1 MTNHIS
7 RIEQLGSVH
16 IGTQAVLDNRQ
27 PLDNSEYGSK
37 TLPAL
42 TMDNTKSG
50 VYQHIRFHLDSDDAY
65 VDCFVHEEH
74 LGVLLSGDEGDIRF
88 LDSLDVPD
96 DPSES
101 IITWDDE
108 ELKDRE
114 SEWTS
119 LATHVGLTNEDAANV
134 FVGRDDD
141 GRVTTIA
148 IDPHDVILYDR
159 YKEDLRQAF
168 DNSDVDVVIGPSF
181 TEIDWSR
188 GPRLQDDDNPHYLA
202 GHFLD
207 DTTIYDVYE
216 YTSDRDAEKGFVPS
230 TNLILGRLK
239 MTSEDD
245 CRPFVRLTNYEHG
258 RRGVRNLIAEMK
270 QQYEKQRTQ
279 TTVDISDLDVET
291 DKQL

>member
-1 MTNHIS
+1 MENHIS
-7 RIEQLGSVH
+7 HIEQLGSVH

-27 PLDNSEYGSK
+27 PLEGSEFHSES
-37 TLPAL
+37 LPAL
-42 TMDNTKSG
+42 MMDNTKPG
-50 VYQHIRFHLDSDDAY
+50 VYQHLRFHLNSDDVY
-65 VDCFVHEEH
+65 VDCFVHEEY
-74 LGVLLSGDEGDIRF
+74 LGVLLSGDEGDVRF
-88 LDSLDVPD
+88 LDALDVPN
-96 DPSES
+96 DPSEG

-114 SEWTS
+114 GEWTS
-119 LATHVGLTNEDAANV
+119 LATHVGLTNEDSANV
-134 FVGRDDD
+134 FVGHDED

-239 MTSEDD
+239 MMSEDD

-258 RRGVRNLIAEMK
+258 RQGIRNLFAAM
-270 QQYEKQRTQ
+270 QQEYDKHVAP